1 MLVEQWRTV
10 RVSFD
15 WIVPVVEIVLF
26 IAIMFF
32 AALTSKVVAVASLF
46 ICLSSGVM
54 LWMMTDLATDPSYG
68 FAIED
73 YGHLFF
79 WLVFTIPNVA
89 AVGALAYS
97 LGRSSYG
104 GLLIAAAM
112 SSISLLFPFGILAG
126 VLLRWGHKRN
136 VLFTP

>member
-1 MLVEQWRTV
+1 MPIEQWRTV

-15 WIVPVVEIVLF
+15 WIVPVFEIVLL
-26 IAIMFF
+26 IGVMFL

-54 LWMMTDLATDPSYG
+54 LFLMMAIATDLSNG
-68 FAIED
+68 FATED
-73 YGHLFF
+73 YRLLFF

-89 AVGALAYS
+89 AVIALGCSVWRANY
-97 LGRSSYG
+97 R

-112 SSISLLFPFGILAG
+112 SSISFLFPFGILAG
-126 VLLRWGHKRN
+126 VLVWWGHKRN